1 MKDIFNMSTFDEYK
15 KYLAKRR
22 KSNSIIRKLQE
33 ELEDDDSKF
42 VDIIKDTSISE
53 RYFIELIAL
62 CRKGSYSKIAGGAN
76 KAAENETDRLY
87 AKNPWKFVEEFL
99 QNADDCN
106 YCDIP
111 QIDIIIDEINSSIEF
126 IYNET

>member
-22 KSNSIIRKLQE
+22 KSNSIIRKLYE

-42 VDIIKDTSISE
+42 V
-53 RYFIELIAL
+53 
-62 CRKGSYSKIAGGAN
+62 
-76 KAAENETDRLY
+76 
-87 AKNPWKFVEEFL
+87 
-99 QNADDCN
+99 
-106 YCDIP
+106 DIP